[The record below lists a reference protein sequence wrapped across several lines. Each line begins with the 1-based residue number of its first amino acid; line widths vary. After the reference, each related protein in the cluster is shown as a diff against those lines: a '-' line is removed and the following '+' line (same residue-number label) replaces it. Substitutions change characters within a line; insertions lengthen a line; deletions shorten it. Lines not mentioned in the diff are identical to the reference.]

1 MITFRRIPHVQ
12 VGDPVT
18 SVEMIALADGVRDRI
33 LSGLGDPTRRIHFYL
48 SAASRQIRNPDGSGL
63 LFPPVDEFRAGYEH
77 VHPADSVWPITGPGE
92 PEGINVSSTLGSF
105 VFGNEALNV
114 SSEDA
119 RLTDPVE
126 GGIDLDP
133 GTGTPLEIWQLA
145 KRQRGAIDPEA
156 GAVASPAFAAAQ
168 SHFAI
173 IQSERSPHGN
183 SYGGFVPTPEFLG
196 SCADPDEDGVYQLIF
211 TPVVDGLP
219 VRTFEGYC
227 ASEPTHVS
235 FIRRF
240 PGDRYEIVQ
249 NDGTVTVLSWSEYI
263 EGPYAFGN
271 RLTKTWGNHINR
283 LLNHFI
289 SEFDGT
295 AAQKASED
303 TKETPWLTHS
313 IDVHRFLTTQYHLAP
328 QRGHVTGDS
337 VVTDYPGWKIS
348 NSLVQTGGTLL
359 LRTDGSGTDFGCR
372 TGFLTTAVVVWA
384 SQLIGSA
391 RVRILDG
398 EIELGTIDLTAESSS
413 AIGIIEPRKA
423 SQLRFVLDSD
433 ASFSASSATAGIFAE
448 ATELMEYKP
457 RLWDLALLLR
467 CGGARIEVENGTDG
481 NGADEDQSREIGED
495 YFTFGAILNR
505 RSHVALPG
513 SFAEINTNAVFEAAR
528 KMQRRCSR
536 LIPRENLVGYEVT
549 ASGKSVLYFRREW
562 MGNSA
567 ADVFEGIGPARA
579 PIESGFLAPGREYI
593 VDTATVTYKGTV
605 YAVGQRFTA
614 DESDLSFQTT
624 SGRVYEANGILP
636 DALER
641 GWSNEWVLDVLS
653 LLPYSNLETSV
664 WKPSVFTDYV
674 SWATD
679 RCTWNHPT
687 PVPKH
692 LSWHFQ
698 YGSNNW
704 ISPESFPSFR
714 YVGSKAVWPSHQ
726 GINDLPCAG
735 GDTAC
740 EEDRRRKLRSCPIG
754 ELPLYVE
761 STERLVE
768 DGAELI
774 KVTLSSRLQHGT
786 DAPATIDR
794 DLSTWDLVDIQ
805 AEIESG
811 RTQENGIREYLIH
824 QFVGGD
830 CVGPGS
836 QFGNAAHN
844 STIATSLDVPNGA
857 CYPRI
862 GFIRLPPKPFTDGG
876 INNSSK
882 KTPMESWV
890 FGLFELYARCICEGY
905 VDQVST
911 ERYGCETGTYAVL
924 DYTFESACFQ
934 AFGGRAFGCVQ
945 SEATSLAP
953 EAEVRP
959 DKPMFHGFLQNTY
972 PSAEIFN
979 QFASFFNQ
987 LEAVRLMLPIQFQSA
1002 TGDKQLV
1009 EVQKLRKAD
1018 GIEVGC
1024 TLGQVNPG
1032 VFGKFA
1038 SVDPGEPALGPFSDD
1053 TFASASHAKAIDDFA
1068 CDGGGDWRL
1077 VHNRTDGAYRW
1088 RLVSDD
1094 YLEAIPVSWRDM
1106 IESNGLLLGI
1116 RETTISWEV
1125 AELVST
1131 PNGEDCNGIGDF
1143 WSGGGGEIIRFN
1155 TQTQNM
1161 TECKLLPISER
1172 IVAPL
1177 PPASAVGVGRVFDAG
1192 DLIYCVIN
1200 AGSGVSVT
1208 PVPADALILRATIVD
1223 P

>member
-18 SVEMIALADGVRDRI
+18 AVEMTALANGIRDRM

-48 SAASRQIRNPDGSGL
+48 SAASRQIRNPDSSGL
-63 LFPPVDEFRAGYEH
+63 LFPPVDEFRSGYEH
-77 VHPADSVWPITGPGE
+77 VSPTDSTWPITGPGE
-92 PEGINVSSTLGSF
+92 PEGTNVSSTLGAF
-105 VFGNEALNV
+105 VFGSDALGV
-114 SSEDA
+114 GSEDV

-126 GGIDLDP
+126 GGIDLDS
-133 GTGTPLEIWQLA
+133 GSGSALEIWQLA
-145 KRQRGAIDPEA
+145 KRQRGAIDPDA
-156 GAVASPAFAAAQ
+156 GAIASPAFEAAQ

-173 IQSERSPHGN
+173 IQSERSAHGN
-183 SYGGFVPTPEFLG
+183 AYGGFIPTPEFLG
-196 SCADPDEDGVYQLIF
+196 SCSDPDEDGVYQLIF

-240 PGDRYEIVQ
+240 PGDRYEIVM

-283 LLNHFI
+283 LLNFFV

-295 AAQKASED
+295 PEQEASED
-303 TKETPWLTHS
+303 AKETKWLTHS

-328 QRGHVTGDS
+328 QRGERQGD
-337 VVTDYPGWKIS
+337 VVVSAYPGWQ
-348 NSLVQTGGTLL
+348 LTDALTQPDGTQLS
-359 LRTDGSGTDFGCR
+359 RTDGSGKEFRCR
-372 TGFLTTAVVVWA
+372 DGFLTTAFCIWA
-384 SQLIGSA
+384 VKLVGTATI
-391 RVRILDG
+391 RVLDG
-398 EIELGTIDLTAESSS
+398 DVDLGTVLLSEESPVALGLPDARKVTA
-413 AIGIIEPRKA
+413 
-423 SQLRFVLDSD
+423 LRFVVVGEARFSEASD
-433 ASFSASSATAGIFAE
+433 TAGIFAE
-448 ATELMEYKP
+448 ATELWEYKP

-467 CGGARIEVENGTDG
+467 CGGARIELENGTDG
-481 NGADEDQSREIGED
+481 NGSEEDQSREIGED
-495 YFTFGAILNR
+495 YFAYGAILNR
-505 RSHVALPG
+505 RGHVALPG
-513 SFAEINTNAVFEAAR
+513 SFDAINTNAVFESAR
-528 KMQRRCSR
+528 RMQRQCSR

-549 ASGKSVLYFRREW
+549 SAGKSVLYFRRHW
-562 MGNSA
+562 LGNSA
-567 ADVFEGIGPARA
+567 ADIFDGIAPAQA
-579 PIESGFLAPGREYI
+579 PIESGNLVAGREYL
-593 VDTATVTYKGTV
+593 VDVSPVTYKGTT
-605 YAVGQRFTA
+605 YGVGQRFTA
-614 DESDLSFQTT
+614 EDSELTFQTST
-624 SGRVYEANGILP
+624 GSVYEANGILP
-636 DALER
+636 DALPR

-664 WKPSVFTDYV
+664 WKPSVFSDYV
-674 SWATD
+674 SWSTD
-679 RCTWNHPT
+679 RCTWTHPT

-754 ELPLYVE
+754 EIPLYVE
-761 STERLVE
+761 ATERLIE
-768 DGAELI
+768 DGAELV
-774 KVTLSSRLQHGT
+774 KVILSGRLQHGT

-794 DLSTWDLVDIQ
+794 DLSTWNLATIQ

-830 CVGPGS
+830 CVGPGT
-836 QFGNAAHN
+836 QFGNAAHL
-844 STIATSLDVPNGA
+844 STVATSLDVPNGA

-862 GFIRLPPKPFTDGG
+862 GFTRLPPKPFNDGAV
-876 INNSSK
+876 NNSDK

-890 FGLFELYARCICEGY
+890 FGLFELYARCMCEGY

-924 DYTFESACFQ
+924 DLTFESACFQ
-934 AFGGRAFGCVQ
+934 AFGGRAFGCIQ
-945 SEATSLAP
+945 SASTSLAP
-953 EAEVRP
+953 EDEVRP
-959 DKPMFHGFLQNTY
+959 DKPLFHGPLQNTY
-972 PSAEIFN
+972 PSAEVFN
-979 QFASFFNQ
+979 QYASFFNLLQ
-987 LEAVRLMLPIQFQSA
+987 AVRLMLPIQFQAA
-1002 TGDKQLV
+1002 TGDKQQV
-1009 EVQKLRKAD
+1009 EVQKLRQAD
-1018 GIEVGC
+1018 GVEVGC

-1038 SVDPGEPALGPFSDD
+1038 SVDPGEPVLGSFSDD
-1053 TFASASHAKAIDDFA
+1053 TFASASYSKGIDDFA

-1094 YLEAIPVSWRDM
+1094 YLEAIPVPWRDM

-1116 RETTISWEV
+1116 QETTISWET

-1131 PNGEDCNGIGDF
+1131 PIGEECNGIADF

-1155 TQTQNM
+1155 TQTQNL

-1177 PPASAVGVGRVFDAG
+1177 PPTSSVGVGRVFSSG

-1208 PVPADALILRATIVD
+1208 PVPADALIIRAQLVD